1 MEYGISPTEVWPTC
15 ISSLRATAADGVAD
29 GVDGVETYG

>member
-15 ISSLRATAADGVAD
+15 ISSLRATAADGAAD